1 MGIKHR
7 KEEQMEA
14 SPSSAPGLKRSLS
27 VWAAVG
33 LSVALMAPSMAANI
47 NPQGSALHAGR
58 AVPLTFL
65 IAAVGVLLVAYSFV
79 RLCQY
84 FHHSGSVYAFVGATL
99 GPRTGVVAGWGLL
112 GTYTF
117 YAVVTSAAAGIFGT
131 AFLQEVGIWHN
142 PPTWAPFVLLAV
154 ALLLALWLAIMP
166 ARRGAS
172 VLLSVE
178 GTTVAL
184 ILVVTAVVLVRL
196 LAGNA
201 PGGHTFTLSVFS
213 VAPGTASNELFLGV
227 VFGFLSFAGFEAAAT
242 LGEEAHR
249 PTRDIPRAILGTAI
263 FGGLYF
269 VIVTAV
275 EVMGFGADPAGV
287 KAFTNS
293 QSLLG
298 DLGSAYVGSW
308 VGDVITLGTAISAF
322 GCCLACV
329 VGAARLVYALSRDTA
344 GPRGLGQSHSRWGT
358 PVWATLAVVV
368 AAGIIVIV
376 ESAVAAQANAF
387 NSFLWSGTI
396 GTLIL
401 LVVYVLASV
410 GCIMLVFVR
419 HKLPVPMWQIIVPI
433 AGLVVLGYTLYRNV
447 WPWPAGAAA
456 WIPSISGIWLAVAVI
471 VVIFAAG
478 TARKLGAALAA
489 REGIRA
495 PGTEEPAPSLAAARD
510 EPA

>member
-1 MGIKHR
+1 MAVEGT
-7 KEEQMEA
+7 
-14 SPSSAPGLKRSLS
+14 PGLKRSLS
-27 VWAAVG
+27 IWAAVG

-47 NPQGSALHAGR
+47 NPQGSSTYAGR

-65 IAAVGVLLVAYSFV
+65 IAAVGVLLVSYSFV

-154 ALLLALWLAIMP
+154 ALLLALLLAIMP
-166 ARRGAS
+166 VRRGGH
-172 VLLSVE
+172 VLLTVE

-184 ILVVTAVVLVRL
+184 ILIVTAVVLVRL

-201 PGGHTFTLSVFS
+201 PGGHTFTWSVFT
-213 VAPGTASNELFLGV
+213 VAPGTTSSGLFLGV

-242 LGEEAHR
+242 LGEEARR
-249 PTRDIPRAILGTAI
+249 PTRDIPRAIFGVAV
-263 FGGLYF
+263 FGGVYF
-269 VIVTAV
+269 VVVTAV
-275 EVMGFGADPAGV
+275 EMMGFGADAAGV
-287 KAFTNS
+287 KAFTTS

-298 DLGSAYVGSW
+298 DLGSTYVGHW
-308 VGDVITLGTAISAF
+308 VGDLITLGTTFSAF

-329 VGAARLVYALSRDTA
+329 VGGARLLYALSRDTA

-358 PVWATLAVVV
+358 PAWATLVVVV
-368 AAGIIVIV
+368 ATGIIVGI
-376 ESAVAAQANAF
+376 EAAVAASPAAF

-401 LVVYVLASV
+401 LVVYVLASI
-410 GCIMLVFVR
+410 GCIILVFVR
-419 HKLPVPMWQIIVPI
+419 HKLPVPTWQIIVPI

-447 WPWPAGAAA
+447 IPYPAGDSA
-456 WIPSISGIWLAVAVI
+456 WFPVVAGVWLAVAVVAVI
-471 VVIFAAG
+471 VAAG

-489 REGIRA
+489 REGIKA
-495 PGTEEPAPSLAAARD
+495 PDETEVPVPSQLAAAGD
-510 EPA
+510 EAS

>member
-1 MGIKHR
+1 
-7 KEEQMEA
+7 MEA
-14 SPSSAPGLKRSLS
+14 SPSSTPGLKRSLS

-84 FHHSGSVYAFVGATL
+84 FHHAGSVYAFVGATL

-166 ARRGAS
+166 ARRGAT

-213 VAPGTASNELFLGV
+213 VSPGTPINEVFLGV

-275 EVMGFGADPAGV
+275 EVMGFGAGPAGV
-287 KAFTNS
+287 KAFTSS

-298 DLGSAYVGSW
+298 DLGSSYVGSW
-308 VGDVITLGTAISAF
+308 VGNVITLGTAISAF

-344 GPRGLGQSHSRWGT
+344 GPRGLGQSSSRWGT
-358 PVWATLAVVV
+358 PVWATLTVVV

-376 ESAVAAQANAF
+376 ETAVAAQANAF

-447 WPWPAGAAA
+447 WPWPTGSAA
-456 WIPSISGIWLAVAVI
+456 WIPSVAGIWLVAAVI

-489 REGIRA
+489 REGIKA
-495 PGTEEPAPSLAAARD
+495 PGTEEPKPRLAAARD
-510 EPA
+510 ETA

>member
-1 MGIKHR
+1 MAVEGT
-7 KEEQMEA
+7 
-14 SPSSAPGLKRSLS
+14 PGLKRSLS
-27 VWAAVG
+27 IWAAVG

-47 NPQGSALHAGR
+47 NPQGSSTYAGR

-65 IAAVGVLLVAYSFV
+65 IAAVGVLLVSYSFV

-154 ALLLALWLAIMP
+154 ALLLALLLAIMP
-166 ARRGAS
+166 VRRGGH
-172 VLLSVE
+172 VLLTVE

-184 ILVVTAVVLVRL
+184 ILIVTAVVLVRL

-201 PGGHTFTLSVFS
+201 PGGHTFTWSVFT
-213 VAPGTASNELFLGV
+213 VAPGTTSSGLFLGV

-242 LGEEAHR
+242 LGEEARR
-249 PTRDIPRAILGTAI
+249 PTRDIPRAIFGVAV
-263 FGGLYF
+263 FGGVYF
-269 VIVTAV
+269 VVVTAV
-275 EVMGFGADPAGV
+275 EMMGFGADAAGV
-287 KAFTNS
+287 KAFTS
-293 QSLLG
+293 SPSLLG
-298 DLGSAYVGSW
+298 DLGSTYVGHW
-308 VGDVITLGTAISAF
+308 VGDLITLGTTFSAF

-329 VGAARLVYALSRDTA
+329 VGGARLLYALSRDTA

-358 PVWATLAVVV
+358 PAWATLVVV
-368 AAGIIVIV
+368 AATGIIVGI
-376 ESAVAAQANAF
+376 EAGVAASPAAF

-401 LVVYVLASV
+401 LVVYVLASI
-410 GCIMLVFVR
+410 GCIILVFVR
-419 HKLPVPMWQIIVPI
+419 HKLPVPTWQIIIPI

-447 WPWPAGAAA
+447 IPYPTGDSAWFPVVAGV
-456 WIPSISGIWLAVAVI
+456 WLVVAVLAVI
-471 VVIFAAG
+471 VAAG
-478 TARKLGAALAA
+478 TARKLGAALQA
-489 REGIRA
+489 REGIAA
-495 PGTEEPAPSLAAARD
+495 PGAEEAAAPRLASARD
-510 EPA
+510 DAS

>member
-1 MGIKHR
+1 MAVEGT
-7 KEEQMEA
+7 
-14 SPSSAPGLKRSLS
+14 PGLKRSLS
-27 VWAAVG
+27 IWAAVG

-47 NPQGSALHAGR
+47 NPQGSSTYAGR

-65 IAAVGVLLVAYSFV
+65 IAAVGVLLVSYSFV

-84 FHHSGSVYAFVGATL
+84 FHHAGSVYAFVGATL

-154 ALLLALWLAIMP
+154 ALLLALLLAIMP
-166 ARRGAS
+166 VRRGGH
-172 VLLSVE
+172 VLLTVE

-184 ILVVTAVVLVRL
+184 ILIVTAVVLVRL

-201 PGGHTFTLSVFS
+201 PGGHTFTWSVFT
-213 VAPGTASNELFLGV
+213 VAPGTSSSGLFLGV

-242 LGEEAHR
+242 LGEEARR
-249 PTRDIPRAILGTAI
+249 PTRDIPRAILGVAV
-263 FGGLYF
+263 FGGVYF
-269 VIVTAV
+269 VVVTAV
-275 EVMGFGADPAGV
+275 EMMGFGANAAGV
-287 KAFTNS
+287 KAFTTS
-293 QSLLG
+293 PSLLG
-298 DLGSAYVGSW
+298 DLGSTYVGHW
-308 VGDVITLGTAISAF
+308 VGDLITLGTTFSAF

-329 VGAARLVYALSRDTA
+329 VGGARLLYALSRDTS

-358 PVWATLAVVV
+358 PAWATLVVVV
-368 AAGIIVIV
+368 ATGIIVGI
-376 ESAVAAQANAF
+376 EAGVAASPAAF

-401 LVVYVLASV
+401 LVVYVLASI
-410 GCIMLVFVR
+410 GCIILVFVR
-419 HKLPVPMWQIIVPI
+419 HKLPVPTWQIIIPI
-433 AGLVVLGYTLYRNV
+433 AGLAVLGYTLYRNV
-447 WPWPAGAAA
+447 IPYPTGDSAWFPVVAGV
-456 WIPSISGIWLAVAVI
+456 WLAVAIVAVI
-471 VVIFAAG
+471 VAAG

-489 REGIRA
+489 REGIKA
-495 PGTEEPAPSLAAARD
+495 PDETEVPVPSQLAAAGD
-510 EPA
+510 EAS

>member
-1 MGIKHR
+1 MAVEGT
-7 KEEQMEA
+7 
-14 SPSSAPGLKRSLS
+14 PGLKRSLS
-27 VWAAVG
+27 IWAAVG

-47 NPQGSALHAGR
+47 NPQGSSTYAGR

-65 IAAVGVLLVAYSFV
+65 IAAVGVLLVSYSFV

-154 ALLLALWLAIMP
+154 ALLLALLLAIMP
-166 ARRGAS
+166 VRRGGH
-172 VLLSVE
+172 VLLTVE

-184 ILVVTAVVLVRL
+184 ILIVTAVVLVRL

-201 PGGHTFTLSVFS
+201 PGGHTFTWSVFT
-213 VAPGTASNELFLGV
+213 VAPGTSSSGLFLGV

-242 LGEEAHR
+242 LGEEARR
-249 PTRDIPRAILGTAI
+249 PTRDIPRAIFGVAV
-263 FGGLYF
+263 FGGVYF
-269 VIVTAV
+269 VVVTAV
-275 EVMGFGADPAGV
+275 EMMGFGANAAGV
-287 KAFTNS
+287 KAFTTS
-293 QSLLG
+293 PSLLG
-298 DLGSAYVGSW
+298 DLGSTYVGHW
-308 VGDVITLGTAISAF
+308 VGDLITLGTTFSAF

-329 VGAARLVYALSRDTA
+329 VGGARLLYALSRDTA

-358 PVWATLAVVV
+358 PAWATLVVVV
-368 AAGIIVIV
+368 ATGVIV
-376 ESAVAAQANAF
+376 GIQAAVAASPAAF

-401 LVVYVLASV
+401 LVVYVLASI
-410 GCIMLVFVR
+410 GCIILVFVR
-419 HKLPVPMWQIIVPI
+419 HKLPVPTWQIIIPI

-447 WPWPAGAAA
+447 IPYPTGDSAWFPVVAGV
-456 WIPSISGIWLAVAVI
+456 WLAVAVVAVI
-471 VVIFAAG
+471 VAAG

-489 REGIRA
+489 REGIKA
-495 PGTEEPAPSLAAARD
+495 PDETEVPVPSQLAAAGD
-510 EPA
+510 EAS

>member
-1 MGIKHR
+1 M
-7 KEEQMEA
+7 A
-14 SPSSAPGLKRSLS
+14 ATPSKDPGLKRSLS
-27 VWAAVG
+27 IWAAVG

-47 NPQGSALHAGR
+47 NPQGSATYAGR

-79 RLCQY
+79 RLTQY
-84 FHHSGSVYAFVGATL
+84 FHHSGSAYAFVGATL

-131 AFLQEVGIWHN
+131 AFLQEVGIWPH

-154 ALLLALWLAIMP
+154 ALVLVLILAVMP
-166 ARRGAS
+166 ARRGAG

-184 ILVVTAVVLVRL
+184 ILIVTAVVLVRL

-201 PGGHTFTLSVFS
+201 PGGHTFTWSVFT
-213 VAPGTASNELFLGV
+213 VAPGISSSGLFLGV

-242 LGEEAHR
+242 LGEEANR
-249 PTRDIPRAILGTAI
+249 PTRDIPRAIFGVAV
-263 FGGLYF
+263 FGGVYF
-269 VIVTAV
+269 VVVTAV
-275 EVMGFGADPAGV
+275 EAMGFGTSKAGV
-287 KAFTNS
+287 TAFINS
-293 QSLLG
+293 PSLLG
-298 DLGSAYVGSW
+298 DLGSSYVGHW
-308 VGDVITLGTAISAF
+308 VGDLITLGTTFSAF

-329 VGAARLVYALSRDTA
+329 VGGARLLYAMSRDTA
-344 GPRGLGQSHSRWGT
+344 GPRGLGQSNSRWGT
-358 PVWATLAVVV
+358 PAWATLVVV
-368 AAGIIVIV
+368 AATGVIV
-376 ESAVAAQANAF
+376 GIQAAVAVQPVAF

-401 LVVYVLASV
+401 LVAYVLASI
-410 GCIMLVFVR
+410 GCIILVFVR
-419 HKLPVPMWQIIVPI
+419 RKLPVPTWQIVVPV

-447 WPWPAGAAA
+447 YPYPTGDAA
-456 WIPSISGIWLAVAVI
+456 WFPAVSGIWLAAAIVAVI
-471 VVIFAAG
+471 FAPG

-489 REGIRA
+489 REGIAA
-495 PGTEEPAPSLAAARD
+495 PGVEKAEVPAADRTRGGVVGGS
-510 EPA
+510 

>member
-1 MGIKHR
+1 MAVEGT
-7 KEEQMEA
+7 
-14 SPSSAPGLKRSLS
+14 PGLKRSLS
-27 VWAAVG
+27 IWAAVG

-47 NPQGSALHAGR
+47 NPQGSSTYAGR

-65 IAAVGVLLVAYSFV
+65 IAAVGVLLVSYSFV

-154 ALLLALWLAIMP
+154 ALLLALLLAIMP
-166 ARRGAS
+166 VRRGGH
-172 VLLSVE
+172 VLLTVE

-184 ILVVTAVVLVRL
+184 ILIVTAVVLVRL

-201 PGGHTFTLSVFS
+201 PGGHTFTWSVFT
-213 VAPGTASNELFLGV
+213 VAPGTSSSGLFLGV

-242 LGEEAHR
+242 LGEEARR
-249 PTRDIPRAILGTAI
+249 PTRDIPRAILGVAV
-263 FGGLYF
+263 FGGVYF
-269 VIVTAV
+269 VVVTAV
-275 EVMGFGADPAGV
+275 EMMGFGANAAGV
-287 KAFTNS
+287 KAFTTS
-293 QSLLG
+293 PSLLG
-298 DLGSAYVGSW
+298 DLGSTYVGHW
-308 VGDVITLGTAISAF
+308 VGDLITLGTTFSAF

-329 VGAARLVYALSRDTA
+329 VGGARLLYALSRDTA

-358 PVWATLAVVV
+358 PAWATLVVVV
-368 AAGIIVIV
+368 ATAVIV
-376 ESAVAAQANAF
+376 GIQAAVAASPAAF

-401 LVVYVLASV
+401 LVVYVLASI
-410 GCIMLVFVR
+410 GCIILVFVR
-419 HKLPVPMWQIIVPI
+419 HKLPVPTWQIIIPI
-433 AGLVVLGYTLYRNV
+433 AGLIVLGYTLYRNV
-447 WPWPAGAAA
+447 IPYPTGDSRWFPVVAGV
-456 WIPSISGIWLAVAVI
+456 WLVVAVVAVI
-471 VVIFAAG
+471 AAAG

-489 REGIRA
+489 REGIKA
-495 PGTEEPAPSLAAARD
+495 PDETEVPVPSQLAAAGD
-510 EPA
+510 EAS